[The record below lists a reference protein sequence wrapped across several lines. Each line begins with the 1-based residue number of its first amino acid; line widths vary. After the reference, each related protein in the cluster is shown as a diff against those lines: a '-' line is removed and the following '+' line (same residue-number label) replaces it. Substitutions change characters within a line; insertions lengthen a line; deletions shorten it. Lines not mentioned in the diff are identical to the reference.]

1 MNIYPVPYV
10 PEELFA
16 YQNIPNTTNIGIGN
30 HAKFDTIHLGRQ
42 NKIIMDT
49 TSPYITGSGA
59 SIGRFTLK
67 KGRKYYIY
75 GTLSKVLLNSGSRI
89 TYSVWNITDN
99 TQLESTSGELNVSNA
114 STDHKSGSFFAA
126 VPNLIN
132 SPIDKVF
139 EVRTIDMLGTITQ
152 IGGSGLDRPYIIIR
166 ELIE

>member
-1 MNIYPVPYV
+1 MNIIPIPYV
-10 PEELFA
+10 PEEMIA
-16 YQNIPNTTNIGIGN
+16 YQIPATTNIAVGD
-30 HAKFDTIHLGRQ
+30 HAKFDTIHIGKQ
-42 NKIIMDT
+42 KKIKIDI
-49 TSPYITGSGA
+49 TSPYTNGAGA

-89 TYSVWNITDN
+89 TYSVWNVTDN

-132 SPIDKVF
+132 SSVDKVY
-139 EVRTIDMLGTITQ
+139 EIRTIAITGTITQ

-166 ELIE
+166 ELVE